1 MPYRRAETACVVR
14 LVPLRPAALSATTR
28 AQCEALRAEAGRL
41 WTDLVRLHAQGR
53 ARGQWLTEGE
63 LEKATKGGQY
73 ALHSQSVQALCQKFA
88 ANVATATTLRQ
99 QELAETGQIQT
110 EYPHHAKPYQ
120 TVVWKDQALEVL
132 PHGQLLLPTGRRR
145 PPLVLPLPEEYPQA
159 NLRRAELTWRADHYE
174 LCVTL
179 DTGEALSPL
188 PRPAWPKTAETLVP
202 MQQGVP
208 SPAPRAPSTS
218 SDVVAGIDLGEVH
231 IAAVTTTR
239 RHALVVTGRMLR
251 ACKQGRNRQHA
262 ILQAKLH
269 RCQPGSRRSKR
280 LLKRKAQASAKLYR
294 QQRDI
299 LHQAAKK
306 VVDFCQQE
314 GVTWIA
320 VGDVRDIQ
328 TGVSLGR
335 ATNQKI
341 SQWPHG
347 QFVRYL
353 REKAARRGIALD
365 WIDESSSTKTCS
377 ISGHV
382 RTSSPRGRRFRC
394 PGCGARVH
402 RDVNGANN
410 ICSKAVYGVY
420 AQVQADTV
428 KYLRPIGVV
437 PRHGPT

>member
-1 MPYRRAETACVVR
+1 MASRQTYTACVVR

-28 AQCEALRAEAGRL
+28 AQCVALRAEAGRL
-41 WTDLVRLHAQGR
+41 WTELVRLHAEQRRQGR
-53 ARGQWLTEGE
+53 WLAAGD

-88 ANVATATTLRQ
+88 ANVAAATAQRQ
-99 QELAETGQIQT
+99 QEFAETGHLQT
-110 EYPHHAKPYQ
+110 EYPHHQKSYQ
-120 TVVWKDQALEVL
+120 TVVWKDQALQVSPTGHL
-132 PHGQLLLPTGRRR
+132 RLPTGGHR
-145 PPLVLPLPEEYPQA
+145 PPLLLPLPEEYLQIPQA

-174 LCVTL
+174 LCLTIN
-179 DTGEALSPL
+179 TGEILPPL
-188 PRPAWPKTAETLVP
+188 PQTA
-202 MQQGVP
+202 
-208 SPAPRAPSTS
+208 ATS
-218 SDVVAGIDLGEVH
+218 SGSPCPESAASLGTTDSPKVVAGIDLGEVH

-239 RHALVVTGRMLR
+239 RHAFVVTGRMLR

-262 ILQAKLH
+262 ILQEKLS
-269 RCQPGSRRSKR
+269 RCQHGSRRAKR
-280 LLKRKAQASAKLYR
+280 LQRRKAQSSAKLYR
-294 QQRDI
+294 QQREI
-299 LHQAAKK
+299 LHQAAKL
-306 VVDFCQQE
+306 VVDFCARE
-314 GVTWIA
+314 EVTRIA

-353 REKAARRGIALD
+353 REKAARRGMLLD
-365 WIDESSSTKTCS
+365 WIDESYSTRTCS
-377 ISGHV
+377 VSGHV
-382 RTSSPRGRRFRC
+382 CASSPRGRRYRC
-394 PGCGARVH
+394 PGCGAQVH

-420 AQVQADTV
+420 AKVHADTV

-437 PRHGPT
+437 PRHGPM